1 MKHRIIKVLKI
12 GGIFIGGIIVGAI
25 LMNCLD
31 MYVRPAYRET
41 IRINLKTEQEF
52 LASRAIRQ
60 GDKMRA
66 LVHRWNVVDADSKDG
81 FRVFRKEQNK
91 DIDSSFF
98 FPFHM
103 LVLNALIHPKE
114 GMQEK
119 GPRIIEGVS
128 RGRLALALESIG
140 ARQEAN
146 KQWEMAQMLTNKKSI
161 EDIRKLILSLREQE
175 DTDIHHQAEEA
186 VLGDDRNK
194 TQQ

>member
-98 FPFHM
+98 FPFEM
-103 LVLNALIHPKE
+103 LLLNAMIHDSETRYKKGVQIDE
-114 GMQEK
+114 G
-119 GPRIIEGVS
+119 IN
-128 RGRLALALESIG
+128 RGRLALSLEAIG
-140 ARQEAN
+140 SREEADR
-146 KQWEMAQMLTNKKSI
+146 QWEIARTLINRKTI
-161 EDIRKLILSLREQE
+161 EDTKKLILKLQE
-175 DTDIHHQAEEA
+175 GDNTEIHRQAEKA
-186 VLGDDRNK
+186 VLGEK
-194 TQQ
+194 